1 MVSLKKNLW
10 PVANGNLIFAVFF
23 LVYNLDGLL
32 FFRMER
38 YATPDEELPRQPVED
53 KMSTRLLF
61 KWLSI
66 RRPGLLPAYE
76 VLDTPVPGRQTY
88 RMSCKLN
95 QHITEGKNYFTSYI

>member
-1 MVSLKKNLW
+1 MSQKKNLL
-10 PVANGNLIFAVFF
+10 PVVNGNFNFCCFF

-95 QHITEGKNYFTSYI
+95 QHITEGKNYFTCSSK

>member
-1 MVSLKKNLW
+1 MVSQEKNLW
-10 PVANGNLIFAVFF
+10 SVASGNLIFAVFPF
-23 LVYNLDGLL
+23 CTIINRLL
-32 FFRMER
+32 LFRMER

-53 KMSTRLLF
+53 RVSAGLLDT
-61 KWLSI
+61 WLSI

-95 QHITEGKNYFTSYI
+95 QHITEGKNYFTCYI